1 MSILLG
7 LGRKLNDAVFC
18 PEAPA
23 RLVVIQ
29 GGFMV
34 FFAARLL
41 VEPPHRLT
49 PQPSGLFRPVP
60 MIGFLD
66 RMPPRALVLAAEVV
80 VVLAVLAWFLVG
92 RSPSWRAHGRRI
104 AYVTA
109 WVLFVLLAT
118 LPASRGKIWHRDLL
132 LIWGSAP
139 LLLAPTDVS
148 FRDRKPSRRAGWPVG
163 SSIAFLSV
171 AYFSTGFQK
180 LRASGLEWI
189 FSDNLQWA
197 LYWGRVRGDP
207 PPWRDLAFFI
217 ADRTWLSQ
225 LSAAFIVLF
234 ELLFF
239 LVLFFPRTR
248 PVFVL
253 GAWAFH
259 VGTYLML
266 GLDYWFYAFVV
277 TLVLVNWPPLI
288 DQISRRI
295 TRRTPAPQPT

>member
-1 MSILLG
+1 MTSVVRSI
-7 LGRKLNDAVFC
+7 GRKLDDVMFGA
-18 PEAPA
+18 ETPA
-23 RLVVIQ
+23 RLLVLQ

-34 FFAARLL
+34 FFAARTL

-49 PQPSGLFRPVP
+49 PQPPGLFRPVP
-60 MIGFLD
+60 MIEFLD
-66 RMPPRALVLAAEVV
+66 RMPPRSLVIAGEAV

-92 RSPSWRAHGRRI
+92 RSPRWRARGRRI
-104 AYVTA
+104 AYVSA
-109 WVLFVLLAT
+109 WIVFVLLAT

-139 LLLAPTDVS
+139 LLLAPTDAS
-148 FRDRKPSRRAGWPVG
+148 FNDRTPSRRTGWPVR
-163 SSIAFLSV
+163 SSLAFLAV
-171 AYFSTGFQK
+171 AYFCTGFQK

-207 PPWRDLAFFI
+207 PPWRELAFFI
-217 ADRTWLSQ
+217 ADRPWLSQ
-225 LSAAFIVLF
+225 LSAAFIVAF
-234 ELLFF
+234 EVGFF
-239 LVLFFPRTR
+239 LVLFFPKTR
-248 PVFVL
+248 LVFLL

-277 TLVLVNWPPLI
+277 TLVLVDWPRVA
-288 DQISRRI
+288 DRF
-295 TRRTPAPQPT
+295 TGRTPAPQPT